1 MFVVD
6 HILISDDVAEARF
19 ACNLGACHGACCV
32 QGDSGAPLEE
42 REIENIEAALETV
55 RNRMRAEALKVVE
68 ERGAW
73 TRGKDGSLS
82 TTCVGDAECVFV
94 RYDGAVA
101 KCLIQEAHER
111 GETDFPKPISCHLY
125 PIRVTDLGDFEALN
139 VENMPMCR
147 SAVRK
152 GARDGTFLSDYLE
165 WPLTRRYGA
174 DWYERFDEACS
185 KRRSVFAELARPAGR
200 RR

>member
-32 QGDSGAPLEE
+32 QGDAGAPLEE
-42 REIENIEAALETV
+42 HELAEIDSALETV
-55 RNRMRAEALKVVE
+55 RHRMRPEALKVVGQ
-68 ERGAW
+68 RGAW
-73 TRGKDGSLS
+73 ERGSDGSLS
-82 TTCVGDAECVFV
+82 TTCVGEAECVFV
-94 RYDGAVA
+94 RYDGPVA

-111 GETDFPKPISCHLY
+111 GESDFPKPISCHLY

-139 VENMPMCR
+139 VEQMPMCLP
-147 SAVRK
+147 AVKK
-152 GARDGTFLSDYLE
+152 GERDGTFLSDYLE

-174 DWYERFDEACS
+174 AWYDDFDQACT
-185 KRRSVFAELARPAGR
+185 KRRSVFAELKRPAG
-200 RR
+200 

>member
-6 HILISDDVAEARF
+6 HILISDDIAESRF

-42 REIENIEAALETV
+42 HEIEDVEAALATV
-55 RNRMRAEALKVVE
+55 RERMRPEARKVVE
-68 ERGAW
+68 QRGAW
-73 TRGKDGSLS
+73 ERGKDGSIA

-94 RYDGAVA
+94 RYEGPVA

-111 GETDFPKPISCHLY
+111 GETEFPKPISCHLY

-139 VENMPMCR
+139 MEKMPMCR
-147 SAVRK
+147 PAFKHGERT
-152 GARDGTFLSDYLE
+152 GTHLSEMLK

-174 DWYERFDEACS
+174 DWYEKFETACT
-185 KRRSVFAELARPAGR
+185 KRRSVFAELKR
-200 RR
+200 